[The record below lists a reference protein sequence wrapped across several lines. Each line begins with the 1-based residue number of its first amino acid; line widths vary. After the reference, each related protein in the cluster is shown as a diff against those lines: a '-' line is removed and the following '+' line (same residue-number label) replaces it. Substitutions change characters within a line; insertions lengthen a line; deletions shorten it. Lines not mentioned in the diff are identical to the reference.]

1 VDNTEAYFFGIFK
14 NNVVL
19 LLMVCYNIKDLIQLS
34 SPCLAGPERS
44 DFCSRVGMVPPPVF
58 GKKTAVINTFGKY
71 YP

>member
-1 VDNTEAYFFGIFK
+1 MINGY
-14 NNVVL
+14 
-19 LLMVCYNIKDLIQLS
+19 IQLS

-58 GKKTAVINTFGKY
+58 GKKTAVINTLGKY